1 MRINASRAFAVAALV
16 LALSRISLGYSVLAH
31 EALIDAA
38 WEANL
43 KPLLLKRF
51 PGASAEQLR
60 EAHAHMYGGAIIQD
74 LGYYPFGNKFFSDL
88 AHYVRSGDFVE
99 VLLAE
104 AQDLNEYA
112 FALGT
117 LQHYAADSTGHPI
130 GTNRSVP
137 LLFPKLFQKFG
148 AVVTYEEGPSAHL
161 RTEFAFDVAQVA
173 KGRYAAEAYH
183 DFIGF
188 KVSKTVLE
196 RAFMKTYGVELKA
209 IFPNLDLSLGTY
221 QYAVSTLIPEM
232 TRVAWQTRK
241 DEIAKLTPDITREKF
256 LYGLSRASYEK
267 EWGKGY
273 QKPGALAKFLS
284 FLFRILPKIGPLK
297 VLAFKPLTPETEQL
311 FVASFNSS
319 LERFRGFLAE
329 VDAGRLDLE
338 NKNND
343 TGKPTRAG
351 EYGLADEAY
360 AKLLD
365 KLAADKFKGVT
376 PEMRENILAFYKDL
390 SAPLQNKKDRKE
402 WQKTLQALNE
412 LKALQK

>member
-1 MRINASRAFAVAALV
+1 LV
-16 LALSRISLGYSVLAH
+16 LALSRISFGYSVLAH
-31 EALIDAA
+31 EALIDAV

-173 KGRYAAEAYH
+173 KAYH
-183 DFIGF
+183 VFYQ
-188 KVSKTVLE
+188 KTGAGPDYSV
-196 RAFMKTYGVELKA
+196 
-209 IFPNLDLSLGTY
+209 DH
-221 QYAVSTLIPEM
+221 STMIYVMDPKGRFRKLIP
-232 TRVAWQTRK
+232 
-241 DEIAKLTPDITREKF
+241 
-256 LYGLSRASYEK
+256 Y
-267 EWGKGY
+267 
-273 QKPGALAKFLS
+273 
-284 FLFRILPKIGPLK
+284 
-297 VLAFKPLTPETEQL
+297 
-311 FVASFNSS
+311 
-319 LERFRGFLAE
+319 
-329 VDAGRLDLE
+329 
-338 NKNND
+338 
-343 TGKPTRAG
+343 
-351 EYGLADEAY
+351 
-360 AKLLD
+360 
-365 KLAADKFKGVT
+365 GVT
-376 PEMRENILAFYKDL
+376 PDEVRRQLEDA
-390 SAPLQNKKDRKE
+390 RRG
-402 WQKTLQALNE
+402 
-412 LKALQK
+412 